1 MSEKNNQQS
10 VLSQAGIIIL
20 VITLILSAGLIVF
33 GGVKMGV
40 EKKQEDLIIELNVEK
55 EITFSEKGYYEIEFT
70 PNTSGKYTISLKGA
84 YVQTSTI
91 KNLEVSSIVGYSYSY
106 KGYLNAN
113 NKYVIK
119 IYAYEKDVK
128 VYITR

>member
-40 EKKQEDLIIELNVEK
+40 EKTQEDLIIQLNVEK
-55 EITFSEKGYYEIEFT
+55 EITFSKKGYYEIEFT
-70 PNTSGKYTISLKGA
+70 PNTSGRHTIRLEGA
-84 YVQTSTI
+84 YIHTSTI
-91 KNLEVSSIVGYSYSY
+91 QNLEVSSSVGYSYSY